1 MNGLALGFAVFDALL
16 LLLVPRRWATL
27 PVLAAACYVPIGAG
41 FDIGPFN
48 FYVIRLVLMVA
59 FLRMLLKGEG
69 LQGGMSALDWL
80 IVTWAL
86 VALLTSLFHED
97 VSSTLINRMGLV
109 FMSCGSYFVLR
120 VFCPSHDDTVRLC
133 RMAAMLLVPV
143 ALSMLYEKSTGSN
156 PFAEFG
162 GIPYTSEIR
171 NGTIRAQGAF
181 AHSILAGSVG
191 AACLPLMAVL
201 WRTYRNSAVLGTMAC
216 LAMVFS
222 SGSTGPIM
230 STGFG
235 VLALLMWRARHHMR
249 LVRWGALLLYIGLD
263 LVMNAPA
270 YYALAYIDLTGSST
284 SWHRAAL
291 IEAAVTH
298 WSEWRLA
305 GTDMTRHWMPYGVGW
320 SRNHIDI
327 TNYYIRMG
335 VDGGMP
341 LLLMFIAVLSKG
353 FSLVGRTWRHADG
366 PSAQFPYG
374 TWALGASL
382 FAQAATFM
390 SVSYF
395 DQSVVFLYLTLA
407 AIGSQAMHSVHAQ
420 PASVHDAA
428 SVPIEAAYTRSAAAR
443 S

>member
-1 MNGLALGFAVFDALL
+1 MNGLAFAFAAFNALL
-16 LLLVPRRWATL
+16 LLLVPRRWAAL
-27 PVLAAACYVPIGAG
+27 PVLAAACYMPIGAG

-48 FYVIRLVLMVA
+48 FYVIRLTLVVA
-59 FLRMLLKGEG
+59 FVRMLLKGEG
-69 LQGGMSALDWL
+69 LQGGMNRLDWL
-80 IVTWAL
+80 IVVWSL
-86 VALLTSLFHED
+86 VALLTSFFHED
-97 VSSTLINRMGLV
+97 VYSILVNRMGLV
-109 FMSCGSYFVLR
+109 FMSCGSYLVLR
-120 VFCPSHDDTVRLC
+120 AFCPTYEDTVRLC
-133 RMAAMLLVPV
+133 RITALLLVPV
-143 ALSMLYEKSTGSN
+143 ALSMSYEKLSGSN

-201 WRTYRNSAVLGTMAC
+201 WRTYRLSALLGIGAC
-216 LAMVFS
+216 LTMIFS

-235 VLALLMWRARHHMR
+235 VLALLMWKLRNQMR
-249 LVRWGALLLYIGLD
+249 LVRWGAVLAYIGLD

-305 GTDMTRHWMPYGVGW
+305 GTDMTRHWMAYGVGW

-353 FSLVGRTWRHADG
+353 FSLVGKTWRLSDG
-366 PSAQFPYG
+366 PSAQFPYA

-407 AIGSQAMHSVHAQ
+407 AISSQSVKLASAQ
-420 PASVHDAA
+420 PAVAHESQPYVEPEYAGL
-428 SVPIEAAYTRSAAAR
+428 RG
-443 S
+443 

>member
-1 MNGLALGFAVFDALL
+1 MNSLALAFAAFDTLL
-16 LLLVPRRWATL
+16 LLLLPRRWAAL
-27 PVLAAACYVPIGAG
+27 PVLAAACYIPIGAG

-48 FYVIRLVLMVA
+48 FYVIRLILMVA
-59 FLRMLLKGEG
+59 FLRMLFKGEG
-69 LQGGMSALDWL
+69 LQGGMNGLDWL
-80 IVTWAL
+80 IIAWAL
-86 VALLTSLFHED
+86 VALLSSAFHDD
-97 VSSTLINRMGLV
+97 VFSTLVNRMGLV

-120 VFCPSHDDTVRLC
+120 AFCPSYDDTVRLC
-133 RMAAMLLVPV
+133 RMVALLLAPV
-143 ALSMLYEKSTGSN
+143 ALSMLYEKLTGSN

-162 GIPYTSEIR
+162 GIPYTSEVR

-201 WRTYRNSAVLGTMAC
+201 WRTYRLSAVLGVVAC

-235 VLALLMWRARHHMR
+235 VLALLMWRVRNHMR
-249 LVRWGALLLYIGLD
+249 LVRWGALLLYFGLD

-298 WSEWRLA
+298 WPEWRLA
-305 GTDMTRHWMPYGVGW
+305 GTDVTRHWMAYGVGW

-353 FSLVGRTWRHADG
+353 FSLVGKTWRFPNG
-366 PSAQFPYG
+366 PPAQFPYG

-395 DQSVVFLYLTLA
+395 DQSVSFLYLTLS
-407 AIGSQAMHSVHAQ
+407 AISSQSVQ
-420 PASVHDAA
+420 SASA
-428 SVPIEAAYTRSAAAR
+428 RQAAAHEPQPHVEPAYAGSAGAR

>member
-16 LLLVPRRWATL
+16 LLLLPRRWAAF

-48 FYVIRLVLMVA
+48 FYVIRLVLMMA
-59 FLRMLLKGEG
+59 FLRMLFKGEG
-69 LQGGMSALDWL
+69 LQGGMSRLDWL
-80 IVTWAL
+80 VITWAL
-86 VALLTSLFHED
+86 VALLSSLFHED

-120 VFCPSHDDTVRLC
+120 AFCPSHDD
-133 RMAAMLLVPV
+133 
-143 ALSMLYEKSTGSN
+143 
-156 PFAEFG
+156 
-162 GIPYTSEIR
+162 

-201 WRTYRNSAVLGTMAC
+201 WRTYRNSAVFGTMAC

-235 VLALLMWRARHHMR
+235 VLALLMWRFRHHMR

-353 FSLVGRTWRHADG
+353 FSLVGRTWRHTDG

-407 AIGSQAMHSVHAQ
+407 AIGSQAMHCVHAQ
-420 PASVHDAA
+420 PVFVHEAA
-428 SVPIEAAYTRSAAAR
+428 PVAIEAAYTRSAAAR